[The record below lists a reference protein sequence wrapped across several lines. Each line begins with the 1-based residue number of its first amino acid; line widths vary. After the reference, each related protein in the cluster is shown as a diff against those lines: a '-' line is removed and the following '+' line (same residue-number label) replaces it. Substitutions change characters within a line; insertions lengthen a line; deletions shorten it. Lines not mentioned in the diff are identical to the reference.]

1 MERKKPMMEA
11 NLKMKSNREL
21 FYFSDVAVK
30 IALLRKSQSE
40 SPSSLSLKSL
50 NKFKYVVLLE
60 SKINYPNIK
69 KSIKKYWKNDLPE
82 LIIVENEKS
91 IPEELKSNPNL
102 AIYLDVSIEAFN
114 EMFTKSNFY
123 LYENNSNLLY
133 SINQRRKSANK
144 AIKLLVKEIQN
155 NNYQFDENLV
165 KPYISK

>member
-1 MERKKPMMEA
+1 M
-11 NLKMKSNREL
+11 
-21 FYFSDVAVK
+21 
-30 IALLRKSQSE
+30 
-40 SPSSLSLKSL
+40 
-50 NKFKYVVLLE
+50 
-60 SKINYPNIK
+60 
-69 KSIKKYWKNDLPE
+69 
-82 LIIVENEKS
+82 ENEKS